1 MRNFWRGA
9 AVNTTG
15 PTAFQ
20 GQASGHW
27 TLGNLYLR
35 APVRSEQI
43 ATVNLPSFRAGC
55 GGIDAF
61 AGAFSFIDSD
71 QLIAFGRAVAQNA
84 VGFAFELALETISP
98 VIAETMAKLRALAQ
112 WDNDRNLNSCETA
125 QALVGAVWSKN
136 DRASAAICAAIGTS
150 QGIFSDYAAAKHG
163 CGSEGTPEE
172 QAEIERLEAR
182 QAELAE
188 TDDDSWT
195 EELLAEAET
204 IETRLDEIEGG
215 IEARAVYR
223 REDFGMAGCLVT
235 VAHDGTLQVVHGLVK
250 PEDMP
255 KQPESGDTD
264 TETGRVVRLTS
275 PSAAAGGAVSAR
287 TASTRSRN
295 SPATRSRKPRFAG
308 TVTRPREGLRQAS
321 FVSQR

>member
-1 MRNFWRGA
+1 MTIELKNAAAGAAIAAMFILGVAPVRADVLSEMTNFWQGA

-43 ATVNLPSFRAGC
+43 ATVSLPNFRAGC

-84 VGFAFELALETISP
+84 AGFAFELALETISP

-112 WDNDRNLNSCETA
+112 WINDRNLNSCETA

-136 DRASAAICAAIGTS
+136 DRASGAICAAIGTS

-163 CGSEGTPEE
+163 CGSDGKRNSTLASASGRWRTRCRSTSTMPG
-172 QAEIERLEAR
+172 RRREAR
-182 QAELAE
+182 
-188 TDDDSWT
+188 
-195 EELLAEAET
+195 
-204 IETRLDEIEGG
+204 
-215 IEARAVYR
+215 
-223 REDFGMAGCLVT
+223 
-235 VAHDGTLQVVHGLVK
+235 
-250 PEDMP
+250 
-255 KQPESGDTD
+255 
-264 TETGRVVRLTS
+264 
-275 PSAAAGGAVSAR
+275 PSCR
-287 TASTRSRN
+287 
-295 SPATRSRKPRFAG
+295 ATRSSPSSPCRSPAR
-308 TVTRPREGLRQAS
+308 
-321 FVSQR
+321 

>member
-1 MRNFWRGA
+1 MTTDPKRKKYGGWAVLALGLLFVAPARADVLSEMTNFWRGA

-84 VGFAFELALETISP
+84 AGFAFELALETISP

-112 WDNDRNLNSCETA
+112 W
-125 QALVGAVWSKN
+125 
-136 DRASAAICAAIGTS
+136 
-150 QGIFSDYAAAKHG
+150 
-163 CGSEGTPEE
+163 
-172 QAEIERLEAR
+172 
-182 QAELAE
+182 
-188 TDDDSWT
+188 
-195 EELLAEAET
+195 
-204 IETRLDEIEGG
+204 
-215 IEARAVYR
+215 VYHR
-223 REDFGMAGCLVT
+223 I
-235 VAHDGTLQVVHGLVK
+235 
-250 PEDMP
+250 
-255 KQPESGDTD
+255 S
-264 TETGRVVRLTS
+264 
-275 PSAAAGGAVSAR
+275 
-287 TASTRSRN
+287 
-295 SPATRSRKPRFAG
+295 
-308 TVTRPREGLRQAS
+308 
-321 FVSQR
+321 